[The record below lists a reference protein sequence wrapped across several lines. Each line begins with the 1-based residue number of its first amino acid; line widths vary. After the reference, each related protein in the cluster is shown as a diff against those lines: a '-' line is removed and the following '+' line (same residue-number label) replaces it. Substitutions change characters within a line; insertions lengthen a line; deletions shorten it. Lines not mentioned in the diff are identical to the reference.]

1 MPLVEVHA
9 AEREAKASLQAAARC
24 RACTWG
30 RPNSISTPQPE
41 MGEDSM
47 RAEIEAVVEEIQQA
61 IALLRRHL

>member
-1 MPLVEVHA
+1 MPHVEVHA
-9 AEREAKASLQAAARC
+9 AEKEAKVLIQAAAHC

-30 RPNSISTPQPE
+30 QPNSISTPQPE